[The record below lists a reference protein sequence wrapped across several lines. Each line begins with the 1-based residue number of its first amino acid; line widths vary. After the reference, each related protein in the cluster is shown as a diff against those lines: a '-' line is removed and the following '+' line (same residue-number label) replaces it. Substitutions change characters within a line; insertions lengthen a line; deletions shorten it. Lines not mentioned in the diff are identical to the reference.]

1 MSNEMQVKEK
11 NVISLVKSKLD
22 EMQNA
27 GEVKIPANYS
37 VENALKFSY
46 LMLTQTVDKNGKKAI
61 DVCSNESIM
70 TAMLEMAM
78 KGLNPAKKQCYFIV
92 YGGKL
97 QLQMSYF
104 GLTHMAKTFA
114 GVKEVNAQVIYEGD
128 NFNFKIENGKKVNP
142 IHEQSFENID
152 NEKIKGA
159 YCVVIDAEGKEHMEV
174 MNMAQIKKA
183 WSKSQGGIKQGTHG
197 DFAEEMAKKT
207 VTNRLLKNYVNT
219 SSDIALYKDL
229 FEEKEIKE
237 EIKEETN
244 IKMAEKTIDL
254 DSLEIEKKE
263 IKEEIES
270 NIIKEVETEE
280 NPF

>member
-1 MSNEMQVKEK
+1 MSEMVKATEK
-11 NVISLVKSKLD
+11 NIISLVKTKLD
-22 EMQNA
+22 EMQKA
-27 GEVKIPANYS
+27 GDVKIPANYS
-37 VENALKFSY
+37 AENALKFSY
-46 LMLTQTVDKNGKKAI
+46 LMLTQITDKNGKKAL

-128 NFNFKIENGKKVNP
+128 NFSFKIANGKKVNP
-142 IHEQSFENID
+142 VHEQSFENID
-152 NEKIKGA
+152 NDKIKGA
-159 YCVVIDAEGKEHMEV
+159 YSVVVDAEGKEHMEV
-174 MNMAQIKKA
+174 MNMTQIKKS

-229 FEEKEIKE
+229 FEEKEIIE
-237 EIKEETN
+237 EVKEETK
-244 IKMAEKTIDL
+244 IKMAEKEIDL
-254 DSLEIEKKE
+254 DNLIEEKTIEVVADEI
-263 IKEEIES
+263 
-270 NIIKEVETEE
+270 VEPTEE
-280 NPF
+280 APF

>member
-1 MSNEMQVKEK
+1 MNNEIQAKEK
-11 NVISLVKSKLD
+11 NIISLVKTKLE

-27 GEVKIPANYS
+27 GEVKLPANYA
-37 VENALKFSY
+37 VENTLKSSY
-46 LMLTQTVDKNGKKAI
+46 LILTQITDKNGKKAL

-104 GLTHMAKTFA
+104 GLTHMAKTLA

-128 NFNFKIENGKKVNP
+128 IFTFDIVNGKKTN
-142 IHEQSFENID
+142 IKHIQDFKNID
-152 NEKIKGA
+152 NEKITGA
-159 YCVVIDAEGKEHMEV
+159 YCVVIDAQGKEHMEV

-207 VTNRLLKNYVNT
+207 VTNRLLKMYVNT

-229 FEEKEIKE
+229 FEEKEI
-237 EIKEETN
+237 IEETKTEAK
-244 IKMAEKTIDL
+244 IKMAEKEIDL
-254 DSLEIEKKE
+254 DLLIEKDT
-263 IKEEIES
+263 EEKFDEETGE
-270 NIIKEVETEE
+270 IIKATEE
-280 NPF
+280 PF

>member
-1 MSNEMQVKEK
+1 MSEMVKATEK
-11 NVISLVKSKLD
+11 NIINLVKTKLD
-22 EMQNA
+22 EMQKA
-27 GEVKIPANYS
+27 GDVKIPANYS

-46 LMLTQTVDKNGKKAI
+46 LMLTQITDKNGKKAL

-104 GLTHMAKTFA
+104 GLTHMAKTFT
-114 GVKEVNAQVIYEGD
+114 GVKEVNAQVIYAND
-128 NFNFKIENGKKVNP
+128 NFSYEVIAGKKTNVKHIQDFN
-142 IHEQSFENID
+142 NID
-152 NEKIKGA
+152 NEKIIGA
-159 YCVVIDAEGKEHMEV
+159 YCIVVDAEGKEHMEV
-174 MNMAQIKKA
+174 MNIAQIKKA

-229 FEEKEIKE
+229 FEEKEIIE
-237 EIKEETN
+237 EVKEETK
-244 IKMAEKTIDL
+244 IKMAEKEIDL
-254 DSLEIEKKE
+254 DNLIEEKTIEVVADEI
-263 IKEEIES
+263 
-270 NIIKEVETEE
+270 VEPTEE
-280 NPF
+280 APF

>member
-1 MSNEMQVKEK
+1 MSEMVKATEK
-11 NVISLVKSKLD
+11 NIISLVKTKLD
-22 EMQNA
+22 EMQKA
-27 GEVKIPANYS
+27 GDVKIPANYS

-46 LMLTQTVDKNGKKAI
+46 LMLTQITDKNGKKAL

-70 TAMLEMAM
+70 TAMLEMVM

-128 NFNFKIENGKKVNP
+128 NFSFKIANGKKVNP
-142 IHEQSFENID
+142 VHEQSFENID
-152 NEKIKGA
+152 NDKIKGA
-159 YCVVIDAEGKEHMEV
+159 YSVVVDAEGKEHMEV
-174 MNMAQIKKA
+174 MNMTQIKKS

-229 FEEKEIKE
+229 FEEKEIIE
-237 EIKEETN
+237 EVKEETK
-244 IKMAEKTIDL
+244 IKMAEKEIDL
-254 DSLEIEKKE
+254 DNLIEEKTIEVVADEI
-263 IKEEIES
+263 
-270 NIIKEVETEE
+270 VEPTEE
-280 NPF
+280 APF

>member
-1 MSNEMQVKEK
+1 MSEMVKATEK
-11 NVISLVKSKLD
+11 NIISLVKTKLD

-46 LMLTQTVDKNGKKAI
+46 LMLTQTIDKNGKKAL

-70 TAMLEMAM
+70 TSMLEMAM

-114 GVKEVNAQVIYEGD
+114 GVKEVNAQVIYANDIFSYEVVL
-128 NFNFKIENGKKVNP
+128 GKKTNVK
-142 IHEQSFENID
+142 HAQSFENID
-152 NEKIKGA
+152 NEKIIGA
-159 YCVVIDAEGKEHMEV
+159 YCIVIDAEGNEHMEV

-229 FEEKEIKE
+229 FEEKEIIE
-237 EIKEETN
+237 DVKEETK
-244 IKMAEKTIDL
+244 IKMAEKEINL
-254 DSLEIEKKE
+254 DNLIE
-263 IKEEIES
+263 EEKVEVVATES
-270 NIIKEVETEE
+270 TEE
-280 NPF
+280 APF